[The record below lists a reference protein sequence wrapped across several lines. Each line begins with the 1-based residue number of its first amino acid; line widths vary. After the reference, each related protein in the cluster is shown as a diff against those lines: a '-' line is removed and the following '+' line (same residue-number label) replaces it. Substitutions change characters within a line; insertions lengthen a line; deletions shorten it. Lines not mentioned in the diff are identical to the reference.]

1 MTKEWAAKVVQG
13 WEDWIDEAA
22 RTGDLIGE
30 AALGAGTGQ
39 VLAVDT
45 TSVNLYQLCYAAV
58 SHAQRS
64 SGGRSVIITDVAN
77 FPTDRYVLQGLAKQL
92 HCRLVLID
100 DSEGHEFVTP
110 ESLHATISEVGAQ
123 TVALVSL
130 SVVQYRSG
138 ALHDVERLTTIVKDA
153 GAMLVWDASHAVGL
167 IDLRLDAWGVDL
179 AVGCTYKYCNAGPG
193 APGWLYVNVSRQS
206 ELQVPIQGWFA
217 QKDQFEMGRD
227 FERASDIRGFQIATP
242 SIISMRCIQASMQVI
257 KEAGIRAISNKAEAG
272 TDFML
277 RIFDEWLVPLGF
289 SSSTPRQASQRGGH
303 ITLHHPEA
311 YQISVALRDVAK
323 VVADYRKP
331 DALRVAMSPL
341 SNSFVEVME
350 GLRRLRD
357 LVRSGQHR
365 KTKARANSRVT

>member
-1 MTKEWAAKVVQG
+1 
-13 WEDWIDEAA
+13 
-22 RTGDLIGE
+22 
-30 AALGAGTGQ
+30 
-39 VLAVDT
+39 
-45 TSVNLYQLCYAAV
+45 
-58 SHAQRS
+58 
-64 SGGRSVIITDVAN
+64 
-77 FPTDRYVLQGLAKQL
+77 
-92 HCRLVLID
+92 
-100 DSEGHEFVTP
+100 
-110 ESLHATISEVGAQ
+110 
-123 TVALVSL
+123 
-130 SVVQYRSG
+130 
-138 ALHDVERLTTIVKDA
+138 
-153 GAMLVWDASHAVGL
+153 
-167 IDLRLDAWGVDL
+167 
-179 AVGCTYKYCNAGPG
+179 
-193 APGWLYVNVSRQS
+193 
-206 ELQVPIQGWFA
+206 
-217 QKDQFEMGRD
+217 
-227 FERASDIRGFQIATP
+227 
-242 SIISMRCIQASMQVI
+242 MQVI